1 MGASFFRCGLSLLLA
16 AAIGHA
22 AAQAYK
28 WKDEKGRTVYGDA
41 PPAKGAQTIDTTP
54 QGYETDGPKECYTI
68 LCQGQRAEEA
78 RRKRE
83 EQEAAAAAERAKTQ
97 RDKPAVRGMDFSVYV
112 YLKRGMS
119 EAELLERAGKPDLES
134 LENIQGFFVK
144 SYSYLPTPSNPFYT
158 IVTLRGGRIAAIE
171 RTPKF

>member
-1 MGASFFRCGLSLLLA
+1 MGASFFCCGLSLAL
-16 AAIGHA
+16 IVVTGHA

-28 WKDEKGRTVYGDA
+28 WKDDKGRTVYGDS
-41 PPAKGAQTIDTTP
+41 PPPKGAQTVDTTP
-54 QGYETDGPKECYTI
+54 QGYETYGPKECYTI
-68 LCQGQRAEEA
+68 LCQGQRADEA

-83 EQEAAAAAERAKTQ
+83 EQEAAAAERAKAQ
-97 RDKPAVRGMDFSVYV
+97 QAKPPVRGMDFGIYV

-144 SYSYLPTPSNPFYT
+144 NYSYLPTPSNPFFT
-158 IVTLRGGRIAAIE
+158 VVTMRGGRIAAIE